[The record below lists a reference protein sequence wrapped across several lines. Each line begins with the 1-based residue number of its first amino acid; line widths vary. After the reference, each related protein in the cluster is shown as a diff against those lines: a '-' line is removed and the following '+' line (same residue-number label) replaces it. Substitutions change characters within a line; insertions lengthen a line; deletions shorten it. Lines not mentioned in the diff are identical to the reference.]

1 MHIKKQQ
8 AKFLNETIDVW
19 EQQNLVTEEQATKLK
34 QSIVIR
40 KFDWKQVTIYA
51 FILAV
56 ACAIL
61 SIIVLLADKIILRII
76 ERFTQ
81 LTDLSISC
89 LLTFLAT
96 LLFFYS
102 KKRFQ
107 EKKDM
112 PISNNSLLLLSA
124 FLSLAAI
131 SFWVKCFHVHQ
142 NYYTFTYFIATI
154 LYVVIAI
161 YFQSATVWT
170 LGFIMSCLAFGSFT
184 YSLENKDQYFLGMNL
199 LLRFIPFSVI
209 MFSILRLLKQKE
221 NLVAFKKIHYILS
234 LVLFFLAMWLL
245 TIFGNYSKYENWQQ
259 VGQFQFVLWSILLF
273 IITVV
278 GMYFG
283 VKKNDLIL
291 GNISLL
297 FFIINLIT
305 RYFEYF
311 WEPLHKSIF
320 FMILALI
327 FWYIGSRAEK
337 LWNLKFLEEK

>member
-112 PISNNSLLLLSA
+112 
-124 FLSLAAI
+124 
-131 SFWVKCFHVHQ
+131 
-142 NYYTFTYFIATI
+142 
-154 LYVVIAI
+154 
-161 YFQSATVWT
+161 
-170 LGFIMSCLAFGSFT
+170 
-184 YSLENKDQYFLGMNL
+184 
-199 LLRFIPFSVI
+199 
-209 MFSILRLLKQKE
+209 
-221 NLVAFKKIHYILS
+221 
-234 LVLFFLAMWLL
+234 
-245 TIFGNYSKYENWQQ
+245 
-259 VGQFQFVLWSILLF
+259 
-273 IITVV
+273 
-278 GMYFG
+278 
-283 VKKNDLIL
+283 
-291 GNISLL
+291 
-297 FFIINLIT
+297 
-305 RYFEYF
+305 
-311 WEPLHKSIF
+311 
-320 FMILALI
+320 
-327 FWYIGSRAEK
+327 
-337 LWNLKFLEEK
+337 